1 MAARASTGYKAV
13 LERLDDIEANM
24 PNGDISLLLS
34 KMENLSDDVADIAK
48 EFNKLK
54 LNVYNPES
62 GVKVRVNRNS
72 EFRKN
77 VETG

>member
-1 MAARASTGYKAV
+1 
-13 LERLDDIEANM
+13 LQRLDELEANL

-34 KMENLSDDVADIAK
+34 KMENLSDDVAKIAV

-62 GVKVRVNRNS
+62 GVIVRVNRNS
-72 EFRKN
+72 EFRKS

>member
-1 MAARASTGYKAV
+1 MPARSYTGYKAV
-13 LERLDDIEANM
+13 LQRLDELEANL

-34 KMENLSDDVADIAK
+34 KMENLSDDVAKIAV

-62 GVKVRVNRNS
+62 GVIVRVNRNS

>member
-1 MAARASTGYKAV
+1 MPARTQTGYKAV
-13 LERLDDIEANM
+13 LQRLDELEANL

-34 KMENLSDDVADIAK
+34 KMENLSDDVANIAV

-62 GVKVRVNRNS
+62 GVIVRVNRNS
-72 EFRKN
+72 EFRN
-77 VETG
+77 SVETG